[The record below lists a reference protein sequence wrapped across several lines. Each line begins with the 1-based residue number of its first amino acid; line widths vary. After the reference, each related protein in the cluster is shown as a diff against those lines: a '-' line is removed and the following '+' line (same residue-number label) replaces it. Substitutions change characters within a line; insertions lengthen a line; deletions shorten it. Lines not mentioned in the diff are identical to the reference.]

1 MTMRACT
8 CTRGAPEPTFLKRIL
23 CREALEFL
31 FLRHPGRGAP
41 IPSHPSHRIHP
52 IPFLTS

>member
-23 CREALEFL
+23 CRESLEFF